1 MTRAKTEVKLSFA
14 LMIVI
19 AMAMPAVA
27 GLYSPFEKCPFAIK
41 ADGTAEE
48 LSYNA
53 DNSGQFATIFFGQL
67 ANIGDPNPNRKN
79 PDRETT
85 LLRLRQ
91 PATTPAAIAGRAADQ
106 MRARLYDEART
117 TLAPLARERVPDY
130 RIVANFAHLFAI
142 RGEWAEAAN
151 WHEIQ
156 MELTPPGDLA
166 GTTAEQRKWLAK
178 LERTY
183 YRDWLRIHRREA
195 EAKTPAAEEELFP
208 LFAEPSRDA
217 IAIVQQ
223 LLLWHPDDNRL
234 FWLLAEL
241 YAKDGRFRE
250 AERLY
255 DSLVESRQQSNRTR
269 LVERRADIKRRVAGL
284 PAVTVKEDVALVV
297 DDPPKKEPTLADL
310 GLTQS
315 QLIAVSI
322 AVAIAVIG
330 LIALQMRAIRRR
342 R

>member
-1 MTRAKTEVKLSFA
+1 MMVSSGARFSFS
-14 LMIVI
+14 LMIVG
-19 AMAMPAVA
+19 AMAMPSVA
-27 GLYSPFEKCPFAIK
+27 GLYSPFEKCPFAIE
-41 ADGTAEE
+41 ADGNAKE

-67 ANIGDPNPNRKN
+67 ANVGDPNPNRKN

-91 PATTPAAIAGRAADQ
+91 PATTPATIAGRAADQ
-106 MRARLYDEART
+106 MRARLYDEARA
-117 TLAPLARERVPDY
+117 TLAPLARERQPDY

-156 MELTPPGDLA
+156 LELTPPSDLA
-166 GTTAEQRKWLAK
+166 GTTPEQRKWLAK

-195 EAKTPAAEEELFP
+195 GAKTPAAEEAVFP
-208 LFAEPSRDA
+208 LFAEPPPDA

-241 YAKDGRFRE
+241 YAREGRYRE
-250 AERLY
+250 AERLF

-284 PAVTVKEDVALVV
+284 PAVVPQEDVALAIP
-297 DDPPKKEPTLADL
+297 DEQKKEPTLADL
-310 GLTQS
+310 GLTQP

-322 AVAIAVIG
+322 AFAVAVIG
-330 LIALQMRAIRRR
+330 LIALQLRSMRRR

>member
-1 MTRAKTEVKLSFA
+1 MVVSSVTRFSFA
-14 LMIVI
+14 LMTVI

-41 ADGTAEE
+41 ADGTAQE

-67 ANIGDPNPNRKN
+67 ANVGDPNPNRKN

-91 PATTPAAIAGRAADQ
+91 PATTPGAIAGRAADQ
-106 MRARLYDEART
+106 MRARLYDDART
-117 TLAPLARERVPDY
+117 TLAPLARERVPDT
-130 RIVANFAHLFAI
+130 RIAANFAHLFAI
-142 RGEWAEAAN
+142 RGEWAEAIN

-156 MELTPPGDLA
+156 LELTLPSDLA
-166 GTTAEQRKWLAK
+166 GTTAEQRQWLAK

-195 EAKTPAAEEELFP
+195 EAKTPAADEVVFP
-208 LFAEPSRDA
+208 LFTEPPPDA

-241 YAKDGRFRE
+241 YAREGRYRE
-250 AERLY
+250 AERLF

-284 PAVTVKEDVALVV
+284 PAVVPHEDVALAIP
-297 DDPPKKEPTLADL
+297 DEPKKEQTLADL
-310 GLTQS
+310 GLTQT

-322 AVAIAVIG
+322 AFAVAIIG
-330 LIALQMRAIRRR
+330 LIALQLRSMRRR

>member
-1 MTRAKTEVKLSFA
+1 MTVSSRGRFSFA
-14 LMIVI
+14 LTIVI

-41 ADGTAEE
+41 ADGTAEA

-67 ANIGDPNPNRKN
+67 ANVGDPNPNRKN

-117 TLAPLARERVPDY
+117 TLALLARERVPDT

-156 MELTPPGDLA
+156 LELTFPSDLA
-166 GTTAEQRKWLAK
+166 GTTAEQRQWLAK

-195 EAKTPAAEEELFP
+195 EAKTPAADETLFP
-208 LFAEPSRDA
+208 LFTEPPPDA

-250 AERLY
+250 AERLF

-269 LVERRADIKRRVAGL
+269 LVERRADMKRRVAGL
-284 PAVTVKEDVALVV
+284 PAVTAKEDVALVLA
-297 DDPPKKEPTLADL
+297 DPPKKEPTLADL
-310 GLTQS
+310 GLTQT

-322 AVAIAVIG
+322 AFALAVIG
-330 LIALQMRAIRRR
+330 LIALQLRSLRRR
-342 R
+342 